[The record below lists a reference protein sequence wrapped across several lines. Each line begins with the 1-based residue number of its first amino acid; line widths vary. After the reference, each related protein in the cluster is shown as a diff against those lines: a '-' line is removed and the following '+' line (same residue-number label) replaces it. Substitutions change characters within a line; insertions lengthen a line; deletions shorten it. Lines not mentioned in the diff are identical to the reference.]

1 MLKINIIIEEDYIL
15 DILNKRGLLKQYKKS
30 KENILNGIY
39 SGNKIGYREPKNEGI
54 IYFRINKQFRA
65 FGRFKDGTLIVFDI
79 NNHQN

>member
-15 DILNKRGLLKQYKKS
+15 DILNKRWLLKQYKKS
-30 KENILNGIY
+30 KENILNWIY
-39 SGNKIGYREPKNEGI
+39 SWNKIWYREPKNEWI

-65 FGRFKDGTLIVFDI
+65 FWRFKDWTLIVFDI